1 MTTLHRPQPEFNV
14 TLTAAFKLT
23 QRSVDIPVGSIE
35 LKQHGGS
42 VEKAPASQSS
52 TCNAAVLPLRDICF
66 SMAAITKR
74 GSLISINRPS
84 TMCRIIDALGNTT
97 E

>member
-1 MTTLHRPQPEFNV
+1 MTTLHRSQPGFNV

-23 QRSVDIPVGSIE
+23 QRFVDIPVGSIE
-35 LKQHGGS
+35 LKQHGRH

-52 TCNAAVLPLRDICF
+52 TCNAAVLPLRDMCF
-66 SMAAITKR
+66 FMAAITKR

-84 TMCRIIDALGNTT
+84 IMCRMIDALGNAT